1 MLRFGKMKEHCCSP
15 IAIVGMSCRF
25 PGQADNPST
34 FWQNVKNKVDCIT
47 PIPSDRWDSRI
58 LTDIDKK
65 LGAEFAK
72 VGGFINDIDQFD
84 TAFFGISPRE
94 ASEID
99 PQQRILLELAWRC
112 MENAAIAPDCLS
124 KLQTG
129 VYVGVINHDYE
140 RLILFDRQQISQ
152 YSALGRSTSIAAN
165 RISYCFNLQGPSMTI
180 DTACSSSLTAVDSA
194 CKALRSGDVDVA
206 LAGGANAIV
215 LPESY
220 IEFSQ
225 ASMLSKAGMCQAFDE
240 NADGFVRAEGGG
252 LVMLKRLSDALV
264 DGDRIYATIV
274 ASSVNQ
280 DGRTIGLMAPNPEAQ
295 VRMMQ
300 NSLQQCGL
308 HPSDIGYVEAHG
320 TGTQAGDTVE
330 ATSLGEVYGQPGKVH
345 GCPVGSVKTNIGHT
359 EAAAGIAGLIKA
371 TLAVHHGRIPP
382 NLHFA
387 NPNPKIDFTALGIRV
402 PNEFQEWHETTG
414 NPRCAA
420 INSFGFGGTNA
431 HVIIQQAP
439 AKLDRKQ
446 PMSKKVLLLPL
457 TASTSQNLNQ
467 LRNSLTTPELNNY
480 PDVRSLCHT
489 AARRPHKKF
498 RCSIPIAAEIDGK
511 PTPSLSALE
520 TDSAT
525 NIKAI
530 DSVSKIAFVF
540 NGMGVDWQSAGLEFY
555 ATEPVFAATI
565 DLCDSIFQKEFGLPN
580 IRSYFLHE
588 GPNSQGGL
596 ERIHAQYFA
605 VQIATHEL
613 WKSWG
618 VNPDAVF
625 GHSVGE
631 VAAACAAGHVDIVD
645 ASRIVYE
652 RARTLQKCSGRGL
665 MLAAALSPV
674 EANRIAESMPNE
686 LFVAAI
692 NSETSVTFSGTE
704 QSIRLIYKQLENQG
718 RFCRLLEISVP
729 FHSPLIDECQ
739 AEITSKIRAVRS
751 RRNQI
756 RWFSSVHGTE
766 IVNDTMKP
774 NYWWENFREP
784 VRFSECVQA
793 CIHAGIHCFVEI
805 GPHPNLSYNIQE
817 CLRSEGVIAPSLH
830 SVQRNGQDRATM
842 ISTAGKLFN
851 LGVKL
856 NWGEINPKAQICDF
870 PIAEFNRQRHWKRAT
885 MVLEEQQAR
894 HTNRFPLLQSSGSM
908 DLGSW
913 DLALN
918 VNELVWL
925 KFHRIRGE
933 LVFPAAGYVEA
944 ALEAA
949 SSWLDQPALVLTS
962 IQFNQILELQ
972 DEGETAQAQL
982 KLNIA
987 DSTNENSFDFQI
999 LQHSRSAQPK
1009 STIYCHGVLQ
1019 SGNSP
1024 QPRSRLSDLKERFVN
1039 SIDPIRLREELNE
1052 LGLEGDWSTWKIRNL
1067 KVIDQKEVLARIESP
1082 EKPSELQL
1090 NYQLDPSLLD
1100 LCFRTASTITGENR
1114 VYLPQEIERLEY
1126 WTDHSRVVWCYI
1138 QVKSVMKDSLE
1149 LDLEISSENGHVI
1162 ARISRFALRQFDVKK
1177 PSLRDSSVPIHAFRP
1192 EWALYQSNSQGAD
1205 WFDSKINKYHQNL
1218 ETYMLRLSES
1228 YRRKNYYENVS
1239 HGLAEITLNYI
1250 GQAFNLAG
1258 FPARGR
1264 QISLLTLKLKLGID
1278 DQQIPLFHSLLALL
1292 EKNQTIRLKYDNRK
1306 EGHSN
1311 DVDSVEID
1319 VVQDLP
1325 ANPDRAVSKFL
1336 ESPDAAEYVS
1346 ELLLIDRC
1354 GNCLNSVLT
1363 GKQTGL
1369 NTLFPEGSIV
1379 DLQNLYQ
1386 TSPTCRIYNEVIR
1399 ESIEK
1404 LLQVWPFARKCRIL
1418 EVGGGTGALL
1428 FHLAPVLQE
1437 HPVEYTFTDI
1447 SSSFIRRAQTRFE
1460 KYEFI
1465 RFGELDIDAD
1475 PLAQGYESHHYDVI
1489 LASDTLH
1496 LAHDSEQALERLLK
1510 LLAPGGFFYFIE
1522 LTDEPDWARLVF
1534 GMLHGW
1540 WHNADTNRLHN
1551 SPCKSHCQWLELL
1564 NRLECKSIF
1573 TIRDRTN
1580 DKDPLHS
1587 IFLAQNAETNR
1598 GGSPAAIGK
1607 NRKRLIFSDDSLF
1620 SRKLLKH
1627 FETDSVFRVTSG
1639 RRYSRNK
1646 SGFKIRPNAVGDYLQ
1661 IMRDLSQ
1668 SEKFPDEIIVLWN
1681 FSPPA
1686 AAANEFDAIYA
1697 TTPIALVI
1705 AHLVQAFD
1713 REAKALPRMTL
1724 VSADIHQ
1731 ENKIRDISTCFNAS
1745 IWGIGRTL
1753 RNEYP
1758 QTHCRLIDID
1768 TGKSNSAK
1776 GLHNFIE
1783 CNKDILEVSLRESG
1797 WYVPIARNLHVD
1809 RLIQP
1814 EKIALELNCTPTGD
1828 LNQLKFKRIACP
1840 VPENTEVVVKIAS
1853 SALNFRDIMVALDA
1867 LPASAVSSGFMQ
1879 NSLGIECAGEIVEI
1893 GKDVA
1898 NFSVGDRVI
1907 ALARNSISTFVTADV
1922 KFVYR
1927 IPNTLAFEQATGL
1940 PTAYVTALFCLEQA
1954 AKIKPGDSILIHS
1967 ASGGVG
1973 LALVNL
1979 AQKAKANI
1987 FATVGTSD
1995 KAKFLN
2001 LTGVRQ
2007 ISDSRSASFVDDIL
2021 EWTQGKGVDV
2031 VVNTLGRE
2039 LAMAN
2044 REILKPDGTF
2054 IELGKYE
2061 NRENLHE
2068 SILDL
2073 HPTAKIEIVDIDRMW
2088 NDDPDSLASYVNDTM
2103 KSFEQDRLPVLPYRV
2118 FPAQNTVDAFR
2129 HIASAHH
2136 IGKVVVSMTQLHREN
2151 FRNHPKT
2158 RISSNATYVIA
2169 GGSRGFG
2176 FATGLWLS
2184 ENGAKNLVL
2193 ISRAPESTDT
2203 LQKYRHKFEE
2213 SGTTIEVV
2221 KADIT
2226 RLDQLQENLAKLD
2239 GNMPPI
2245 CGVFHCAM
2253 EIDDRVLANLDAN
2266 SYAKSTH
2273 AKILGAWNL
2282 HQVTR
2287 YMELDFF
2294 VLYSSV
2300 TSIVG
2305 PPGQASYS
2313 AANAFLDSF
2322 ADYLRDRGIPAT
2334 SVNWGAVSDYGYV
2347 ADNSQTSVE
2356 TVDKFGVFPLPA
2368 QRMLSLLN
2376 GALGSE
2382 SDNRIVIAGGTWAQ
2396 EVAQTRKFG
2405 CSTISSVKL
2414 SQNGQEGSK
2423 NTDSNNT
2430 DVQQKVLSCVS
2441 RVLSIPRDAVDLHEP
2456 IVNFGIDSLLAV
2468 ELSHLLRVES
2478 SIRISATSLLQ
2489 PISIHEIASLS

>member
-1 MLRFGKMKEHCCSP
+1 MKEHYCSP

-25 PGQADNPST
+25 PGKADNPST
-34 FWQNVKNKVDCIT
+34 FWQNIKNKVDCIT
-47 PIPSDRWDSRI
+47 PIPPERWDSRI
-58 LTDIDKK
+58 LTDVDKK
-65 LGAEFAK
+65 FGAQFAK
-72 VGGFINDIDQFD
+72 VGGFIDDIDQFD
-84 TAFFGISPRE
+84 TAFFGITPRE

-112 MENAAIAPDCLS
+112 MENAAISPDCLS
-124 KLQTG
+124 RLQTG

-165 RISYCFNLQGPSMTI
+165 RISYCFNLQGPSLTI

-225 ASMLSKAGMCQAFDE
+225 ASMLSKAGMCQAFDKY
-240 NADGFVRAEGGG
+240 ADGFVRAEGGG

-295 VRMMQ
+295 VRMM
-300 NSLQQCGL
+300 NTSLQQCGL

-330 ATSLGEVYGQPGKVH
+330 ATSLGEVYGQPEKIH

-382 NLHFA
+382 NLHFV

-402 PNEFQEWHETTG
+402 PNEFEEWHETAG
-414 NPRCAA
+414 KPRCAA

-431 HVIIQQAP
+431 HVIIQQTP
-439 AKLDRKQ
+439 TKLDRKQ
-446 PMSKKVLLLPL
+446 AMSKKVFLLPL
-457 TASTSQNLNQ
+457 TASTSKNLKQ
-467 LRNSLTTPELNNY
+467 LRNCLTTLELNNY
-480 PDVRSLCHT
+480 PDVSSLCNT
-489 AARRPHKKF
+489 AARRAHKKF

-520 TDSAT
+520 TDSGT
-525 NIKAI
+525 NVKAI
-530 DSVSKIAFVF
+530 DSVAKIAFVF

-555 ATEPVFAATI
+555 TTEPVFAATI
-565 DLCDSIFQKEFGLPN
+565 DLCDSIFQKKFGLPK

-588 GPNSQGGL
+588 GPNSQDGL
-596 ERIHAQYFA
+596 ERIHALYFA

-618 VNPDAVF
+618 VKPDAVI

-645 ASRIVYE
+645 ASRIVCE

-692 NSETSVTFSGTE
+692 NSKTSVTFSGTE
-704 QSIRLIYKQLENQG
+704 QSIRLIYKQLENQEK
-718 RFCRLLEISVP
+718 FCRLLEISVP
-729 FHSPLIDECQ
+729 FHSPLIDGCQ
-739 AEITSKIRAVRS
+739 TEITSKIRAVRS

-756 RWFSSVHGTE
+756 RWFSSVHGSE

-774 NYWWENFREP
+774 NYWWKNFREP
-784 VRFSECVQA
+784 VRFSECMRA
-793 CIHAGIHCFVEI
+793 CINSGIQCFVEI
-805 GPHPNLSYNIQE
+805 GPHPNLSYDIQE

-830 SVQRNGQDRATM
+830 SLKRNGQDRANM
-842 ISTAGKLFN
+842 ISTAGKLFS

-856 NWGEINPKAQICDF
+856 DWEKINSKARICDF
-870 PIAEFNRQRHWKRAT
+870 PIAEFNRQRHWKRTA
-885 MVLEEQQAR
+885 MVLEGRRDQQLK
-894 HTNRFPLLQSSGSM
+894 HFPLLQDSGSIGP
-908 DLGSW
+908 GSW
-913 DLALN
+913 DLASN

-925 KFHRIRGE
+925 KNHRIRGE

-949 SSWLDQPALVLTS
+949 SSWLDQPSIELTS
-962 IQFNQILELQ
+962 IKFDQILQLQ
-972 DEGETAQAQL
+972 DEGETAQTLL
-982 KLNIA
+982 KLNIT
-987 DSTNENSFDFQI
+987 DNTNENSFDFQI
-999 LQHSRSAQPK
+999 LQHSSSAQPK
-1009 STIYCHGVLQ
+1009 SIIYCQGAFQ

-1024 QPRSRLSDLKERFVN
+1024 QPRSKLSDLKERFVN
-1039 SIDPIRLREELNE
+1039 SVEPIRLREELNE
-1052 LGLEGDWSTWKIRNL
+1052 MGLEGDWSTWKIRNL

-1100 LCFRTASTITGENR
+1100 LCFRTASAITGGNC

-1126 WTDHSRVVWCYI
+1126 WTDHSRAVWCYI

-1162 ARISRFALRQFDVKK
+1162 ARISHISLRRFDVRK
-1177 PSLRDSSVPIHAFRP
+1177 PSPLDSPVPIHAFRP

-1205 WFDSKINKYHQNL
+1205 WFDSKIDRYRQDL
-1218 ETYMLRLSES
+1218 QTYMLRLSES
-1228 YRRKNYYENVS
+1228 CRRQNYYENVS
-1239 HGLAEITLNYI
+1239 HGLTEITLNYI

-1264 QISLLTLKLKLGID
+1264 QISLLTLKLKLGIN

-1292 EKNQTIRLKYDNRK
+1292 EKNQTIRLKYDNRQ
-1306 EGHSN
+1306 EGHSKY
-1311 DVDSVEID
+1311 VDSVEID

-1325 ANPDRAVSKFL
+1325 SNPDLAVSKFL

-1369 NTLFPEGSIV
+1369 NSLFPEGSIV

-1404 LLQVWPFARKCRIL
+1404 LLQDWPFARKCRIL

-1447 SSSFIRRAQTRFE
+1447 SSSFIRRARTRFE

-1475 PLAQGYESHHYDVI
+1475 PLAQGYVSHHYDVI
-1489 LASDTLH
+1489 LASNTLH
-1496 LAHDSEQALERLLK
+1496 LAHDSEQALERLRK
-1510 LLAPGGFFYFIE
+1510 LLAPGGFFNFIE
-1522 LTDEPDWARLVF
+1522 LTGEPDWARLVF

-1551 SPCKSHCQWLELL
+1551 SPCKSRRQWLELF

-1573 TIRDRTN
+1573 TIHDRTD

-1598 GGSPAAIGK
+1598 WETPAAIGT
-1607 NRKRLIFSDDSLF
+1607 NRKRLIFSDDSSF
-1620 SRKLLKH
+1620 SRILLKH
-1627 FETDSVFRVTSG
+1627 FQTDSVFRVTSG
-1639 RRYSRNK
+1639 KRYSRNK
-1646 SGFKIRPNAVGDYLQ
+1646 SGFKIRPNAVEDYLQ
-1661 IMRDLSQ
+1661 IMRALGQ
-1668 SEKFPDEIIVLWN
+1668 SEQLPDEIIVLWN
-1681 FSPPA
+1681 FSQQ
-1686 AAANEFDAIYA
+1686 AAANEFDTTYA
-1697 TTPIALVI
+1697 ATPNALVI
-1705 AHLVQAFD
+1705 ACLVQMFD
-1713 REAKALPRMTL
+1713 HEAKALPRMTL
-1724 VSADIHQ
+1724 VSADAHQ
-1731 ENKIRDISTCFNAS
+1731 ENKIRDISTCFDAS

-1758 QTHCRLIDID
+1758 DTHCRLIDID

-1776 GLHNFIE
+1776 DLHNFIE

-1814 EKIALELNCTPTGD
+1814 EKIALELNCTQTGD
-1828 LNQLKFKRIACP
+1828 LNQLEFKRIACP
-1840 VPENTEVVVKIAS
+1840 APKDTEVVVKIAS

-1879 NSLGIECAGEIVEI
+1879 NSLGIECAGEIVET

-1927 IPNTLAFEQATGL
+1927 IPNTLTFEQATGL
-1940 PTAYVTALFCLEQA
+1940 PTAYVTAIFCLEQA
-1954 AKIKPGDSILIHS
+1954 VKLKPGDSILIHS

-2001 LTGVRQ
+2001 LTGIRQ
-2007 ISDSRSASFVDDIL
+2007 ISDSRSASFVEDIL

-2031 VVNTLGRE
+2031 IVNTLGRE

-2061 NRENLHE
+2061 NRENLHK

-2073 HPTAKIEIVDIDRMW
+2073 HPAATIEIVDIDRMW
-2088 NDDPDSLASYVNDTM
+2088 NDDPDSLASYANGMM
-2103 KSFEQDRLPVLPYRV
+2103 KTFEQDRLPVLPYRV
-2118 FPAQNTVDAFR
+2118 FPAQNSVDAFR
-2129 HIASAHH
+2129 HLASAQH
-2136 IGKVVVSMTQLHREN
+2136 IGKVVVSMSQLHQDN

-2158 RISSNATYVIA
+2158 RISPNATYVIA

-2176 FATGLWLS
+2176 FATALWLS
-2184 ENGAKNLVL
+2184 ENGARNLVL

-2203 LQKYRHKFEE
+2203 LKKYRYKFEE
-2213 SGTTIEVV
+2213 AGTTIEVV

-2245 CGVFHCAM
+2245 RGVFHCAM
-2253 EIDDRVLANLDAN
+2253 EIDDHALANLTADG
-2266 SYAKSTH
+2266 YAKSTH

-2287 YMELDFF
+2287 DMELEFF

-2322 ADYLRDRGIPAT
+2322 ADYLRDREIPAT

-2347 ADNSQTSVE
+2347 AENSQTSVE

-2376 GALGSE
+2376 GALGPE

-2405 CSTISSVKL
+2405 CSTISSPKL
-2414 SQNGQEGSK
+2414 SENGQEGSE
-2423 NTDSNNT
+2423 NPESNNT

-2441 RVLSIPRDAVDLHEP
+2441 RVLGIPRDAVDLHEP
-2456 IVNFGIDSLLAV
+2456 IVNLGIDSLLAV
-2468 ELSHLLRVES
+2468 ELSHMLRMES
-2478 SIRISATSLLQ
+2478 SIQISATSLLQ
-2489 PISIHEIASLS
+2489 PVSIHEIASLS

>member
-1 MLRFGKMKEHCCSP
+1 MLRFGKMKEHYCSP

-25 PGQADNPST
+25 PGKADNPST
-34 FWQNVKNKVDCIT
+34 FWQNIKNKVDCIT
-47 PIPSDRWDSRI
+47 PIPPERWDSRI
-58 LTDIDKK
+58 LTDVDKK
-65 LGAEFAK
+65 FGAQFVK
-72 VGGFINDIDQFD
+72 VGGFIDDIDQFD

-112 MENAAIAPDCLS
+112 MENAAISPDCLS
-124 KLQTG
+124 RLQTG

-165 RISYCFNLQGPSMTI
+165 RISYCFNLQGPSLTI

-194 CKALRSGDVDVA
+194 CKALSSGDVDVA
-206 LAGGANAIV
+206 LAGGANAIL

-225 ASMLSKAGMCQAFDE
+225 ASMLSKAGMCQAFDK

-295 VRMMQ
+295 VRMMHT
-300 NSLQQCGL
+300 SLQQCGL

-330 ATSLGEVYGQPGKVH
+330 ATSLGEVYGQPEKIH

-382 NLHFA
+382 NLHFV

-402 PNEFQEWHETTG
+402 PNEFEEWHEPAG
-414 NPRCAA
+414 KPRCAA

-431 HVIIQQAP
+431 HAIIQQAP
-439 AKLDRKQ
+439 AKFDRTQ
-446 PMSKKVLLLPL
+446 PKSKKVFLLPL

-467 LRNSLTTPELNNY
+467 LRNSLTTSEFNNY
-480 PDVRSLCHT
+480 PDVGSLCHT
-489 AARRPHKKF
+489 AARRAHKKF

-520 TDSAT
+520 TDSPT

-530 DSVSKIAFVF
+530 DSVAKIAFVF

-580 IRSYFLHE
+580 IRSHFLHE
-588 GPNSQGGL
+588 GPDSHGGL
-596 ERIHAQYFA
+596 ERIHALYFA

-618 VNPDAVF
+618 VKPDAVV

-631 VAAACAAGHVDIVD
+631 VAAACAAGHLDIVD
-645 ASRIVYE
+645 ASRIVCE

-665 MLAAALSPV
+665 MLAAALSPA
-674 EANRIAESMPNE
+674 EANRIAESIPND

-692 NSETSVTFSGTE
+692 NSKTSVTFSGTE
-704 QSIRLIYKQLENQG
+704 QSIRLICKQLENQG
-718 RFCRLLEISVP
+718 KFCRLLEISVP

-739 AEITSKIRAVRS
+739 TEITSKFRAVRS
-751 RRNQI
+751 RHNQV

-766 IVNDTMKP
+766 IVNDAMKA

-784 VRFSECVQA
+784 VRFSECMRA
-793 CIHAGIHCFVEI
+793 CIHAGIHCFVEM
-805 GPHPNLSYNIQE
+805 GPYPNLSYDIQE
-817 CLRSEGVIAPSLH
+817 CLRSEGVLAHSLH
-830 SVQRNGQDRATM
+830 SLQRNGQDRATM

-851 LGVKL
+851 LGIKL
-856 NWGEINPKAQICDF
+856 DWGKINPKAQICDF
-870 PIAEFNRQRHWKRAT
+870 PITEFNRQRHWKRTA
-885 MVLEEQQAR
+885 MVLEGRQLK
-894 HTNRFPLLQSSGSM
+894 HFPLLQDSDSIGQ
-908 DLGSW
+908 GSW

-918 VNELVWL
+918 VNELIWL
-925 KFHRIRGE
+925 KNHRIRGE

-949 SSWLDQPALVLTS
+949 SSLLDQPSIELTS
-962 IQFNQILELQ
+962 IKFDQILQLQ
-972 DEGETAQAQL
+972 DEGETAQTLL

-987 DSTNENSFDFQI
+987 DNTNENSFDFQI
-999 LQHSRSAQPK
+999 LQHSSSAQPK
-1009 STIYCHGVLQ
+1009 SIIYCQGAIQ
-1019 SGNSP
+1019 SDNSP
-1024 QPRSRLSDLKERFVN
+1024 QPRSKLSDLKERFVN
-1039 SIDPIRLREELNE
+1039 SVEPIRLREELNE

-1067 KVIDQKEVLARIESP
+1067 KVIDKKEVLARIESP

-1090 NYQLDPSLLD
+1090 NYLLDPSLLD
-1100 LCFRTASTITGENR
+1100 LCFRTASTITGGNR

-1126 WTDHSRVVWCYI
+1126 WTDHSRAVWCYI

-1162 ARISRFALRQFDVKK
+1162 AKISRFSLRRFDIRK
-1177 PSLRDSSVPIHAFRP
+1177 PSPLDSPVPIHAFRP

-1292 EKNQTIRLKYDNRK
+1292 EKNQTIRLKYDNRQ
-1306 EGHSN
+1306 EGHSKN
-1311 DVDSVEID
+1311 LDSVEID

-1325 ANPDRAVSKFL
+1325 SNPDLAVSKFL

-1369 NTLFPEGSIV
+1369 NSLFPEGSLV

-1404 LLQVWPFARKCRIL
+1404 LLQDWPFARKCRIL

-1447 SSSFIRRAQTRFE
+1447 SSSFIRRARTRFE

-1475 PLAQGYESHHYDVI
+1475 PLAQGYVSHHYDVI

-1496 LAHDSEQALERLLK
+1496 LTHDSEQTLERLRK
-1510 LLAPGGFFYFIE
+1510 LLAPGGFFNFIE

-1551 SPCKSHCQWLELL
+1551 SPCKSRRQWLELF

-1573 TIRDRTN
+1573 TIHDRTD

-1598 GGSPAAIGK
+1598 WETPAAIGT
-1607 NRKRLIFSDDSLF
+1607 NWKRLIFSNDSSF

-1627 FETDSVFRVTSG
+1627 FQTDSVFQVTSG
-1639 RRYSRNK
+1639 KRYSRNK
-1646 SGFKIRPNAVGDYLQ
+1646 SGFKIRSNAVEDYLQ
-1661 IMRDLSQ
+1661 IMRVLGQ
-1668 SEKFPDEIIVLWN
+1668 SEQLPDEIIVLWN
-1681 FSPPA
+1681 FNTQA
-1686 AAANEFDAIYA
+1686 AAANEFDTTYA

-1705 AHLVQAFD
+1705 ACLVQAFD
-1713 REAKALPRMTL
+1713 HEAKALPRMTL
-1724 VSADIHQ
+1724 VSADTHQ
-1731 ENKIRDISTCFNAS
+1731 ENKIPDISTCFDAS

-1758 QTHCRLIDID
+1758 ETQCKLIDID
-1768 TGKSNSAK
+1768 TGNSNSAK
-1776 GLHNFIE
+1776 DLHNFIE

-1797 WYVPIARNLHVD
+1797 WYVPIARNLHVG

-1814 EKIALELNCTPTGD
+1814 EKIALELNCTQTGD
-1828 LNQLKFKRIACP
+1828 LNQLEFKWVAYP
-1840 VPENTEVVVKIAS
+1840 APKDTEVVVKIAS

-1879 NSLGIECAGEIVEI
+1879 NSLGIECAGEIVET
-1893 GKDVA
+1893 GKNVA
-1898 NFSVGDRVI
+1898 NFSIGDRVI

-1927 IPNTLAFEQATGL
+1927 IPNTLTFEQATGL
-1940 PTAYVTALFCLEQA
+1940 PTAYVTAIFCLEQA
-1954 AKIKPGDSILIHS
+1954 VKLKPGDSILIHS

-1979 AQKAKANI
+1979 ALKAKANI

-2001 LTGVRQ
+2001 LIGIRQ
-2007 ISDSRSASFVDDIL
+2007 ISDSRSVSFVEDIL

-2031 VVNTLGRE
+2031 IVNTLGRE

-2073 HPTAKIEIVDIDRMW
+2073 HPVAKIEIVDIDRMW
-2088 NDDPDSLASYVNDTM
+2088 NDDPDSLASYVNGMM

-2118 FPAQNTVDAFR
+2118 FPAQNSVDAFR
-2129 HIASAHH
+2129 HLASAQH
-2136 IGKVVVSMTQLHREN
+2136 IGKVVVSMSQLHQDN

-2158 RISSNATYVIA
+2158 RISPNATYVIA

-2176 FATGLWLS
+2176 FATALWLS
-2184 ENGAKNLVL
+2184 ENGARNLVL

-2203 LQKYRHKFEE
+2203 LQNYRHKFEE
-2213 SGTTIEVV
+2213 AGTTIEVV

-2245 CGVFHCAM
+2245 RGVFHCAM
-2253 EIDDRVLANLDAN
+2253 EIDDHALANLTADG
-2266 SYAKSTH
+2266 YAKSTH

-2287 YMELDFF
+2287 DMELEFF

-2313 AANAFLDSF
+2313 SANAFLDSF

-2376 GALGSE
+2376 GALGPE

-2405 CSTISSVKL
+2405 RSTISSPKL
-2414 SQNGQEGSK
+2414 SENGQERSE
-2423 NTDSNNT
+2423 NPDSNST

-2441 RVLSIPRDAVDLHEP
+2441 RVLGIPRDAVDLHEP
-2456 IVNFGIDSLLAV
+2456 IVNLGIDSLLAV
-2468 ELSHLLRVES
+2468 ELSHMLRMES
-2478 SIRISATSLLQ
+2478 SIQISATSLLQ
-2489 PISIHEIASLS
+2489 PVSIHEIASLS

>member
-1 MLRFGKMKEHCCSP
+1 MKEHYCSP

-25 PGQADNPST
+25 PGKADNPST
-34 FWQNVKNKVDCIT
+34 FWQNIKNKVDCIT
-47 PIPSDRWDSRI
+47 PIPPERWDSRI
-58 LTDIDKK
+58 LTDVDKK
-65 LGAEFAK
+65 FGAQFAK
-72 VGGFINDIDQFD
+72 VGGFIDDIDQFD

-112 MENAAIAPDCLS
+112 MENAAISPDCLS
-124 KLQTG
+124 RLQTG
-129 VYVGVINHDYE
+129 VYAGVINHDYE

-165 RISYCFNLQGPSMTI
+165 RISYCFNLQGPSLTI

-225 ASMLSKAGMCQAFDE
+225 ASMLSKAGMCQAFDK

-264 DGDRIYATIV
+264 DGDRIYTTIV

-295 VRMMQ
+295 VRMMHT
-300 NSLQQCGL
+300 SLQQCGL

-330 ATSLGEVYGQPGKVH
+330 ATSLGEVYGQPEKIH

-371 TLAVHHGRIPP
+371 TLAVHHGQIPP
-382 NLHFA
+382 NLHFV

-402 PNEFQEWHETTG
+402 PNEFEEWHETAG
-414 NPRCAA
+414 KPRCAA

-439 AKLDRKQ
+439 TKLDRKQ
-446 PMSKKVLLLPL
+446 AMSKKVFLLPL
-457 TASTSQNLNQ
+457 TASTSKNLKQ
-467 LRNSLTTPELNNY
+467 LRNCLTTLELNNY
-480 PDVRSLCHT
+480 PDVSSLCNT
-489 AARRPHKKF
+489 AARRAHKKF

-530 DSVSKIAFVF
+530 DSVAKIAFVF
-540 NGMGVDWQSAGLEFY
+540 NGMGADWQSAGLEFY

-565 DLCDSIFQKEFGLPN
+565 DLCDAIFQKEFSLPN

-588 GPNSQGGL
+588 DPNSQGGL
-596 ERIHAQYFA
+596 ERIHALYFA

-613 WKSWG
+613 WNSWG
-618 VNPDAVF
+618 VKPDAVV

-631 VAAACAAGHVDIVD
+631 VAAACAAGHLDIVD
-645 ASRIVYE
+645 ASRIVCE

-665 MLAAALSPV
+665 MLAAALSPA
-674 EANRIAESMPNE
+674 EANHIAESMPSE

-692 NSETSVTFSGTE
+692 NSKTSVTFSGTE
-704 QSIRLIYKQLENQG
+704 QSIRLICKQLENQG
-718 RFCRLLEISVP
+718 KFCRLLELSVP

-739 AEITSKIRAVRS
+739 TEITSKIRIVRS
-751 RRNQI
+751 RHNQI

-766 IVNDTMKP
+766 IVNDVMKP

-805 GPHPNLSYNIQE
+805 GPHPNLSYDIQE
-817 CLRSEGVIAPSLH
+817 CLRSEGVIAPSLY
-830 SVQRNGQDRATM
+830 SLQRNGQDRANM
-842 ISTAGKLFN
+842 ISTAGKLFS

-856 NWGEINPKAQICDF
+856 DWEKINSKAQICDF
-870 PIAEFNRQRHWKRAT
+870 PVAEFNRQKHWKRTAT
-885 MVLEEQQAR
+885 VLEGRRGRQLK
-894 HTNRFPLLQSSGSM
+894 HFPLLQDSDSIGQ
-908 DLGSW
+908 GSW

-925 KFHRIRGE
+925 KNHRIRGE

-949 SSWLDQPALVLTS
+949 SSWLDQPSIELTS
-962 IQFNQILELQ
+962 IQFDQILQLQ
-972 DEGETAQAQL
+972 DEGETAQTLL

-987 DSTNENSFDFQI
+987 DNTNENSFDFQI
-999 LQHSRSAQPK
+999 LQHSSSAQPK
-1009 STIYCHGVLQ
+1009 STIYCHGALQ

-1024 QPRSRLSDLKERFVN
+1024 QPRSNLSDLKERFVK
-1039 SIDPIRLREELNE
+1039 SVEPIRLREELNE

-1067 KVIDQKEVLARIESP
+1067 KVIDKKEVLARIEFL
-1082 EKPSELQL
+1082 EQPSELRL
-1090 NYQLDPSLLD
+1090 KYQLDPSLLD
-1100 LCFRTASTITGENR
+1100 LCFRTASTITGGNR

-1126 WTDHSRVVWCYI
+1126 WTDHSRAVWCYI

-1149 LDLEISSENGHVI
+1149 LDLEISNENGHVI
-1162 ARISRFALRQFDVKK
+1162 ARISRFALRQFDVRN
-1177 PSLRDSSVPIHAFRP
+1177 PLSPDCSVPIHAFRP
-1192 EWALYQSNSQGAD
+1192 EWALYQPNSQGVD
-1205 WFDSKINKYHQNL
+1205 WFDSKIDRYHQNL
-1218 ETYMLRLSES
+1218 QTYMLRLSES
-1228 YRRKNYYENVS
+1228 CRRQNYYKKIS
-1239 HGLAEITLNYI
+1239 HGLDEITLNYI
-1250 GQAFNLAG
+1250 GQCFNLAG
-1258 FPARGR
+1258 FPARGMR
-1264 QISLLTLKLKLGID
+1264 ISLPTLELNLRID
-1278 DQQIPLFHSLLALL
+1278 SQQIPLFHSLLALL
-1292 EKNQTIRLKYDNRK
+1292 EKNQIIRLKYDNRQV
-1306 EGHSN
+1306 GNFN
-1311 DVDSVEID
+1311 DVGSVEID
-1319 VVQDLP
+1319 VVHDLP
-1325 ANPDRAVSKFL
+1325 SNPDRAVSKFL

-1354 GNCLNSVLT
+1354 GSCLNSVLT

-1404 LLQVWPFARKCRIL
+1404 LLQDWPFARKCRIL

-1447 SSSFIRRAQTRFE
+1447 SSSFIRRARTRFE

-1465 RFGELDIDAD
+1465 RFGELDFDAD
-1475 PLAQGYESHHYDVI
+1475 PLAQGYVSHHYDVI

-1496 LAHDSEQALERLLK
+1496 LAHDSEQALKKLRK
-1510 LLAPGGFFYFIE
+1510 LLVPGGFFYFIE

-1551 SPCKSHCQWLELL
+1551 SPCKSRHQWLELL
-1564 NRLECKSIF
+1564 NRLECKSIL
-1573 TIRDRTN
+1573 TISDRTD

-1587 IFLAQNAETNR
+1587 IFLAQNAVTNR
-1598 GGSPAAIGK
+1598 GKTPAAIGT
-1607 NRKRLIFSDDSLF
+1607 NRKRLVFSDDSSF

-1627 FETDSVFRVTSG
+1627 FQTDSAFRVTCG
-1639 RRYSRNK
+1639 KRYSRNK
-1646 SGFKIRPNAVGDYLQ
+1646 SGFKIRPNSVEDYLQ
-1661 IMRDLSQ
+1661 IMRALGQ
-1668 SEKFPDEIIVLWN
+1668 SEQLPDEIIFLWN
-1681 FSPPA
+1681 FSPQTA
-1686 AAANEFDAIYA
+1686 TANEFDAIYA
-1697 TTPIALVI
+1697 ATPMALVI
-1705 AHLVQAFD
+1705 ARLVQAFD
-1713 REAKALPRMTL
+1713 HEAKALPRMTL
-1724 VSADIHQ
+1724 VSADAHQ
-1731 ENKIRDISTCFNAS
+1731 ENKIRNISTCFNAS

-1758 QTHCRLIDID
+1758 DTHCRLIDID
-1768 TGKSNSAK
+1768 TGNSNSAK

-1783 CNKDILEVSLRESG
+1783 CNEDILEVSLRESG

-1814 EKIALELNCTPTGD
+1814 ENNALVLNCSQSGD
-1828 LNQLKFKRIACP
+1828 LNQLEFKRIACP
-1840 VPENTEVVVKIAS
+1840 APKNTEVVVKIAS

-1867 LPASAVSSGFMQ
+1867 LPVSAVSSGFMQ
-1879 NSLGIECAGEIVEI
+1879 NSLGIECAGEIVET

-1927 IPNTLAFEQATGL
+1927 IPNNLTFEQATGL

-1954 AKIKPGDSILIHS
+1954 AKLKPGNSILIHS

-1979 AQKAKANI
+1979 AQKAKADI

-2001 LTGVRQ
+2001 LTGIRQ
-2007 ISDSRSASFVDDIL
+2007 ISDSRSASFVKDIL

-2031 VVNTLGRE
+2031 IVNTLGRE

-2061 NRENLHE
+2061 NRENLHQ
-2068 SILDL
+2068 SILDI
-2073 HPTAKIEIVDIDRMW
+2073 HPAAKIEIVDIDRMW
-2088 NDDPDSLASYVNDTM
+2088 NDDPDSLASYIRDTM
-2103 KSFEQDRLPVLPYRV
+2103 KTFEQNRLPVLPYRV

-2129 HIASAHH
+2129 HMASAQH
-2136 IGKVVVSMTQLHREN
+2136 IGKVVVSMTQLQQEN
-2151 FRNHPKT
+2151 FRIRPKT
-2158 RISSNATYVIA
+2158 RISPNATYVIA

-2176 FATGLWLS
+2176 FATALWLS
-2184 ENGAKNLVL
+2184 ENGAKYLVL

-2203 LQKYRHKFEE
+2203 LQKYRYKFEE

-2226 RLDQLQENLAKLD
+2226 RLDQLQENLARLD

-2245 CGVFHCAM
+2245 RGVFHCAM
-2253 EIDDRVLANLDAN
+2253 EIDDRVLANLDSEN
-2266 SYAKSTH
+2266 YVKSTH
-2273 AKILGAWNL
+2273 TKILGAWNL

-2334 SVNWGAVSDYGYV
+2334 SVNWGAVSDRGYV
-2347 ADNSQTSVE
+2347 ADNTQRSVE

-2376 GALGSE
+2376 GSLGSA

-2396 EVAQTRKFG
+2396 EAARSRMFG
-2405 CSTISSVKL
+2405 CSTIGTSKL
-2414 SQNGQEGSK
+2414 FENGLNGLEM
-2423 NTDSNNT
+2423 TDSNNT
-2430 DVQQKVLSCVS
+2430 DVQQIVLSCVS
-2441 RVLSIPRDAVDLHEP
+2441 RVLGIPRDAVDLHEP

-2468 ELSHLLRVES
+2468 ELSHMLRMES
-2478 SIRISATSLLQ
+2478 NIQISATSLLQ
-2489 PISIHEIASLS
+2489 PVSIHDIASLN

>member
-1 MLRFGKMKEHCCSP
+1 MKEHCCPP

-25 PGQADNPST
+25 PGLANDTDT
-34 FWQNVKNKVDCIT
+34 FWQNIKNKVDCIT

-58 LTDIDKK
+58 LTDVDNK
-65 LGAEFAK
+65 LGAQFAK
-72 VGGFINDIDQFD
+72 VGGFIEDIDQFD
-84 TAFFGISPRE
+84 SAFFGISPRE
-94 ASEID
+94 TSEID

-112 MENAAIAPDCLS
+112 MENAAISPDCLS
-124 KLQTG
+124 GGQGG

-194 CKALRSGDVDVA
+194 CKALRSGEIDVA

-225 ASMLSKAGMCQAFDE
+225 ASMLSKTGMCQAFDK

-280 DGRTIGLMAPNPEAQ
+280 DGRTIGLMAPSPEAQ
-295 VRMMQ
+295 VRIMH

-308 HPSDIGYVEAHG
+308 HQSDIGYVEAHG

-330 ATSLGEVYGQPGKVH
+330 ATSLGKVYGQPERNH

-387 NPNPKIDFTALGIRV
+387 KPNPKIDFTALGIRI
-402 PNEFQEWHETTG
+402 PNKFEEWHETAG
-414 NPRCAA
+414 KPRCAA

-431 HVIIQQAP
+431 HAIIQQSP
-439 AKLDRKQ
+439 ATLDRKQ
-446 PMSKKVLLLPL
+446 QTSKSVFLLPL
-457 TASTSQNLNQ
+457 TAPTSQNLKQ
-467 LRNSLTTPELNNY
+467 LRNSLTTAELNNY
-480 PDVRSLCHT
+480 PDVSSLCHT
-489 AARRPHKKF
+489 AARRPYRKF
-498 RCSIPIAAEIDGK
+498 RCSIPIAAEITGK
-511 PTPSLSALE
+511 PTPSLSVLE
-520 TDSAT
+520 TDSAI

-530 DSVSKIAFVF
+530 DSVAKIAFVF
-540 NGMGVDWQSAGLEFY
+540 NGMGSDSQSAGLEFY
-555 ATEPVFAATI
+555 ATEAVFAATI
-565 DLCDSIFQKEFGLPN
+565 DLCADIFQKEFCLPN
-580 IRSYFLHE
+580 IRSCFLHKDQY
-588 GPNSQGGL
+588 SQDGL
-596 ERIHAQYFA
+596 ETVHALYFA
-605 VQIATHEL
+605 IQIATHEL

-618 VNPDAVF
+618 VKPDAVV

-631 VAAACAAGHVDIVD
+631 VAAACAAGHLDIVD
-645 ASRIVYE
+645 ACRIVYE
-652 RARTLQKCSGRGL
+652 RARTLQKCSGRGM

-686 LFVAAI
+686 LFVVAI
-692 NSETSVTFSGTE
+692 NSKISVTFSGTE
-704 QSIRLIYKQLENQG
+704 QSIRLIYKQLESQK

-729 FHSPLIDECQ
+729 FHTPLIDGCQ
-739 AEITSKIRAVRS
+739 TEITSKIQAVRS
-751 RRNQI
+751 RQNQI
-756 RWFSSVHGTE
+756 RWFSSVHGSE

-784 VRFSECVQA
+784 VRFSECMQA
-793 CIHAGIHCFVEI
+793 CIHAGIHYFVEI
-805 GPHPNLSYNIQE
+805 GPHPNLSYDIQE
-817 CLRSEGVIAPSLH
+817 CLRSEGVIEPSLH
-830 SVQRNGQDRATM
+830 SLQRNGQDRATM

-851 LGVKL
+851 LGIKL
-856 NWGEINPKAQICDF
+856 NWEKINPKAQICDF
-870 PIAEFNRQRHWKRAT
+870 PIAEFNCQRHWKRTAK
-885 MVLEEQQAR
+885 VLEVQRVRQI
-894 HTNRFPLLQSSGSM
+894 NRFPLLHSSGS
-908 DLGSW
+908 LAVGSW

-918 VNELVWL
+918 VNELIWL

-933 LVFPAAGYVEA
+933 LVFPAAGYIEA

-949 SSWLDQPALVLTS
+949 GSWLDQPALELTS
-962 IQFNQILELQ
+962 IQFDQILQLQ
-972 DEGETAQAQL
+972 DEGETAQVQL

-987 DSTNENSFDFQI
+987 DSTNKNSFDFQI
-999 LQHSRSAQPK
+999 LQHSSSAQPK
-1009 STIYCHGVLQ
+1009 SIIYCHGTLQ

-1024 QPRSRLSDLKERFVN
+1024 QPRSNLSDLKERFVN
-1039 SIDPIRLREELNE
+1039 CVEPIRLQEELNV
-1052 LGLEGDWSTWKIRNL
+1052 LGLEGDWSTWTIRNL
-1067 KVIDQKEVLARIESP
+1067 KVIDKKEVLARIESRQRQ
-1082 EKPSELQL
+1082 SELQL

-1100 LCFRTASTITGENR
+1100 LCFRTASTITGGNR
-1114 VYLPQEIERLEY
+1114 VYLPQGIERLEY
-1126 WTDHSRVVWCYI
+1126 WTDHSRAVWCYI
-1138 QVKSVMKDSLE
+1138 QVKSVMKDTLE
-1149 LDLEISSENGHVI
+1149 LDLEISSETGQVI
-1162 ARISRFALRQFDVKK
+1162 ARISRIAFRQFDVKN
-1177 PSLRDSSVPIHAFRP
+1177 PLSADHSVPIHAFRP
-1192 EWALYQSNSQGAD
+1192 EWALSQSNSQGAD
-1205 WFDSKINKYHQNL
+1205 WFDSKIDRYHQSL
-1218 ETYMLRLSES
+1218 QTCMLRLSES
-1228 YRRKNYYENVS
+1228 CRRQNYYENVS

-1264 QISLLTLKLKLGID
+1264 QISLLTLELKLGID

-1292 EKNQTIRLKYDNRK
+1292 EKNQTIRLKYDNSHQA
-1306 EGHSN
+1306 HSKCA
-1311 DVDSVEID
+1311 DSVEID

-1325 ANPDRAVSKFL
+1325 SNPELAVSKFL

-1369 NTLFPEGSIV
+1369 NALFPEGSIV

-1399 ESIEK
+1399 DSIEK
-1404 LLQVWPFARKCRIL
+1404 LLQDWPFARKCRIL

-1428 FHLAPVLQE
+1428 FHLAPVLRE

-1447 SSSFIRRAQTRFE
+1447 SSSFIRRARTRFD

-1465 RFGELDIDAD
+1465 RFGELDIDAC
-1475 PLAQGYESHHYDVI
+1475 PLAQGYVSHHYDVI

-1496 LAHDSEQALERLLK
+1496 LAHDSEQALERLHK
-1510 LLAPGGFFYFIE
+1510 LLAPGGFFNFIE
-1522 LTDEPDWARLVF
+1522 LTDEPDWASIVF

-1551 SPCKSHCQWLELL
+1551 SPCKSRRQWLELF

-1573 TIRDRTN
+1573 AIHDRTD
-1580 DKDPLHS
+1580 DKEPLHS

-1598 GGSPAAIGK
+1598 WETPAATGT
-1607 NRKRLIFSDDSLF
+1607 NRKRLIFSDDSSF

-1627 FETDSVFRVTSG
+1627 FQTDCVFRVTSAKLF
-1639 RRYSRNK
+1639 SRNK
-1646 SGFKIRPNAVGDYLQ
+1646 SGFKIRPHAVEDYLQ
-1661 IMRDLSQ
+1661 IVRALGQ
-1668 SEKFPDEIIVLWN
+1668 SEQLPNEIIVLWN
-1681 FSPPA
+1681 FSPQA
-1686 AAANEFDAIYA
+1686 AAANDFNTTYA
-1697 TTPIALVI
+1697 ATPIALVI
-1705 AHLVQAFD
+1705 ASLVQAFD
-1713 REAKALPRMTL
+1713 HEAKALPRMTL
-1724 VSADIHQ
+1724 VSADVHQ
-1731 ENKIRDISTCFNAS
+1731 ETKIRDISTCFGAS

-1758 QTHCRLIDID
+1758 DTHCRLIDID
-1768 TGKSNSAK
+1768 TRKSNSAK
-1776 GLHNFIE
+1776 DLHNFIE

-1797 WYVPIARNLHVD
+1797 WYVPIARNLDVD

-1814 EKIALELNCTPTGD
+1814 EKTALELNCTQTGD
-1828 LNQLKFKRIACP
+1828 LNQLEFKRIAYP
-1840 VPENTEVVVKIAS
+1840 VPNNTEVVVKIAS
-1853 SALNFRDIMVALDA
+1853 SALNFRDIMIALDA
-1867 LPASAVSSGFMQ
+1867 LPASAVSSGFMH
-1879 NSLGIECAGEIVEI
+1879 NSLGIECAGEIVET
-1893 GKDVA
+1893 GKDVV
-1898 NFSVGDRVI
+1898 NYSVGDRVI

-1927 IPNTLAFEQATGL
+1927 IPNTLTFEQAAGL
-1940 PTAYVTALFCLEQA
+1940 PTAYVTANFCLEQA
-1954 AKIKPGDSILIHS
+1954 AKLKPGDSILIHS

-1979 AQKAKANI
+1979 AKKAKANI

-1995 KAKFLN
+1995 KAKFLK
-2001 LTGVRQ
+2001 LTDIQQ
-2007 ISDSRSASFVDDIL
+2007 ISDSRSASFVEDIL
-2021 EWTQGKGVDV
+2021 EWTQGKGVNV
-2031 VVNTLGRE
+2031 IVNTLGRE

-2044 REILKPDGTF
+2044 RDILKPDGTF

-2061 NRENLHE
+2061 NRESLHE
-2068 SILDL
+2068 SILHL
-2073 HPTAKIEIVDIDRMW
+2073 HPAAKIEIVDIDRMW
-2088 NDDPDSLASYVNDTM
+2088 NDDPDSLARYFNDTM
-2103 KSFEQDRLPVLPYRV
+2103 KFFEQDRLPVLPYRV
-2118 FPAQNTVDAFR
+2118 FPAQNTVEAFR
-2129 HIASAHH
+2129 HIASAQH
-2136 IGKVVVSMTQLHREN
+2136 IGKVVVSMTELQRNN
-2151 FRNHPKT
+2151 FGNRPET
-2158 RISSNATYVIA
+2158 RISPNATYVIA

-2176 FATGLWLS
+2176 FATALWLS
-2184 ENGAKNLVL
+2184 ENGARNLVL
-2193 ISRAPESTDT
+2193 ISRAPKSTDT

-2221 KADIT
+2221 NADIT
-2226 RLDQLQENLAKLD
+2226 RLDQLRENLTKLE
-2239 GNMPPI
+2239 GSMAPI
-2245 CGVFHCAM
+2245 RGVFHCAM
-2253 EIDDRVLANLDAN
+2253 EIDDHVLANLTADG
-2266 SYAKSTH
+2266 YAKSTY

-2282 HQVTR
+2282 HQVTTD
-2287 YMELDFF
+2287 MELDFF
-2294 VLYSSV
+2294 ILYSSV
-2300 TSIVG
+2300 TSIIG
-2305 PPGQASYS
+2305 SPGQASYS

-2322 ADYLRDRGIPAT
+2322 ADYLRDREIPAT

-2356 TVDKFGVFPLPA
+2356 TVDKFGVSPLPA

-2405 CSTISSVKL
+2405 SSAISSPRL
-2414 SQNGQEGSK
+2414 SENGQKGSEK
-2423 NTDSNNT
+2423 TDANDT

-2441 RVLSIPRDAVDLHEP
+2441 RVLDIPRDTVDLYEP
-2456 IVNFGIDSLLAV
+2456 IVNLGMDSLLAV

-2478 SIRISATSLLQ
+2478 DILISATSLLR
-2489 PISIHEIASLS
+2489 PISIHDIASHN

>member
-1 MLRFGKMKEHCCSP
+1 MLRFGKMKEHYCSP

-25 PGQADNPST
+25 PGKADNPST
-34 FWQNVKNKVDCIT
+34 FWQNIKNKVDCIT
-47 PIPSDRWDSRI
+47 PIPPERWDSRI

-65 LGAEFAK
+65 FGAQFAK
-72 VGGFINDIDQFD
+72 VGGFIDDIDQFD

-112 MENAAIAPDCLS
+112 MENAAISPDCLS
-124 KLQTG
+124 RLQTG

-165 RISYCFNLQGPSMTI
+165 RISYCFNLQGPSLTI

-280 DGRTIGLMAPNPEAQ
+280 DGRTIGLMAPNSEAQ
-295 VRMMQ
+295 VRMMH

-308 HPSDIGYVEAHG
+308 DSSDIGYLEAHG

-330 ATSLGEVYGQPGKVH
+330 ATSLGEVYGQPGKDH

-371 TLAVHHGRIPP
+371 TLAVYHGRIPP

-402 PNEFQEWHETTG
+402 PNEFQEWYETAG
-414 NPRCAA
+414 KPRCAA

-439 AKLDRKQ
+439 TKLDRKQ
-446 PMSKKVLLLPL
+446 PLSKKVFLLPL

-467 LRNSLTTPELNNY
+467 LRNSLTTPELNNC

-511 PTPSLSALE
+511 STSSLSVLE
-520 TDSAT
+520 TET
-525 NIKAI
+525 NIKTIESAAK
-530 DSVSKIAFVF
+530 VAFVF
-540 NGMGVDWQSAGLEFY
+540 NGMGANWKSAGLEFY
-555 ATEPVFAATI
+555 ATEPVFATTI
-565 DLCDSIFQKEFGLPN
+565 DLCGAIFQKEFGLPN

-588 GPNSQGGL
+588 NPNPQDSL
-596 ERIHAQYFA
+596 EKIHALYFA
-605 VQIATHEL
+605 IQIATHEL

-618 VNPDAVF
+618 VIPDAVF

-631 VAAACAAGHVDIVD
+631 IAAACAAGHVDIVD
-645 ASRIVYE
+645 ASRIVCE

-692 NSETSVTFSGTE
+692 NSQTSVTFSGTE

-729 FHSPLIDECQ
+729 FHSPLIDDCQ
-739 AEITSKIRAVRS
+739 TEITSNIRAVRS
-751 RRNQI
+751 KRNQI

-766 IVNDTMKP
+766 IVNDTIKP
-774 NYWWENFREP
+774 SYWWENFREP
-784 VRFSECVQA
+784 VRFSECMQA

-817 CLRSEGVIAPSLH
+817 CLQSEGVIAPSLH
-830 SVQRNGQDRATM
+830 SLQRNGQDRATM
-842 ISTAGKLFN
+842 ISTAGKLFS
-851 LGVKL
+851 LGIKL
-856 NWGEINPKAQICDF
+856 DWEKINPKAQICDF
-870 PIAEFNRQRHWKRAT
+870 PIAEFNRKRHWKRTA
-885 MVLEEQQAR
+885 MVLEEQRVRQIK
-894 HTNRFPLLQSSGSM
+894 RFPLLQSSDSIG
-908 DLGSW
+908 LGSW

-925 KFHRIRGE
+925 KNHRIRGE

-949 SSWLDQPALVLTS
+949 SSWLDQPSLELTS
-962 IQFNQILELQ
+962 IQFDQILQLQ

-999 LQHSRSAQPK
+999 LQRSRSTQPK
-1009 STIYCHGVLQ
+1009 STIYCHGSLQ
-1019 SGNSP
+1019 SCNSP
-1024 QPRSRLSDLKERFVN
+1024 QPRSNLSDLKKRFVN
-1039 SIDPIRLREELNE
+1039 SVDPIRLREELNE
-1052 LGLEGDWSTWKIRNL
+1052 LGLEGDWCTWKIRNL
-1067 KVIDQKEVLARIESP
+1067 KVIDNKEVLARIESP
-1082 EKPSELQL
+1082 EKPSELHL
-1090 NYQLDPSLLD
+1090 HYQLDPSLLD
-1100 LCFRTASTITGENR
+1100 LCFRTASTITGGNR

-1126 WTDHSRVVWCYI
+1126 WTDHSRAVWCYV
-1138 QVKSVMKDSLE
+1138 QVKSVIKDTLE

-1205 WFDSKINKYHQNL
+1205 WFDSKIDKYHQNL
-1218 ETYMLRLSES
+1218 QTYMLRLSES
-1228 YRRKNYYENVS
+1228 CQRQNYYENVS
-1239 HGLAEITLNYI
+1239 HGLTEITLNYI

-1258 FPARGR
+1258 FPVRGR
-1264 QISLLTLKLKLGID
+1264 QISLLTLKLNLGIH
-1278 DQQIPLFHSLLALL
+1278 DQQISLFHSLLALL
-1292 EKNQTIRLKYDNRK
+1292 EKNQTIRLKYDNRQ
-1306 EGHSN
+1306 EGHSKY
-1311 DVDSVEID
+1311 VDSVEID
-1319 VVQDLP
+1319 VVQNLP
-1325 ANPDRAVSKFL
+1325 SNPDLAVSKFL

-1369 NTLFPEGSIV
+1369 DALFPEGSIA

-1404 LLQVWPFARKCRIL
+1404 LLQNWPFARKCRIL

-1437 HPVEYTFTDI
+1437 HPVEYAFTDI
-1447 SSSFIRRAQTRFE
+1447 SSSFIRRARTRFE

-1475 PLAQGYESHHYDVI
+1475 PLAQGYEIHHYDVI

-1496 LAHDSEQALERLLK
+1496 LAHDSEQALERLRN
-1510 LLAPGGFFYFIE
+1510 LLAPGGFFHFIE

-1540 WHNADTNRLHN
+1540 WHNTDTNRLHN
-1551 SPCKSHCQWLELL
+1551 SPCKSHRQWLELL
-1564 NRLECKSIF
+1564 NRLEWKSIF
-1573 TIRDRTN
+1573 TIRDRTD

-1598 GGSPAAIGK
+1598 GETPAAIGA
-1607 NRKRLIFSDDSLF
+1607 NRKRLIFSDDSSL
-1620 SRKLLKH
+1620 SRKLLIH
-1627 FETDSVFRVTSG
+1627 FQTDSVFRVTSG
-1639 RRYSRNK
+1639 KRYSRKK
-1646 SGFKIRPNAVGDYLQ
+1646 SGFKIRPNAVEDYLQ
-1661 IMRDLSQ
+1661 ILRALGQ
-1668 SEKFPDEIIVLWN
+1668 SGQLPDEIIVLWN
-1681 FSPPA
+1681 FSPQA

-1697 TTPIALVI
+1697 ATPIALVV
-1705 AHLVQAFD
+1705 ARLVQAFD
-1713 REAKALPRMTL
+1713 HEAKALPRMTL
-1724 VSADIHQ
+1724 VSANAHQ
-1731 ENKIRDISTCFNAS
+1731 ENKNCGISSCFNAS
-1745 IWGIGRTL
+1745 IWGVGRTL

-1758 QTHCRLIDID
+1758 DTQCRLIDID

-1776 GLHNFIE
+1776 DLHNLIE
-1783 CNKDILEVSLRESG
+1783 WNEGIPEVSLRESG

-1814 EKIALELNCTPTGD
+1814 EANALRLNNTQTGG
-1828 LNQLKFKRIACP
+1828 LNQLEFKRIACAA
-1840 VPENTEVVVKIAS
+1840 PENTEVIVKIAS
-1853 SALNFRDIMVALDA
+1853 SALNFRDVMIALDA
-1867 LPASAVSSGFMQ
+1867 LPTSAVSSGFMQ
-1879 NSLGIECAGEIVEI
+1879 DSLGIECAGEIVET
-1893 GKDVA
+1893 GKDVV
-1898 NFSVGDRVI
+1898 NFSVGDRVV

-1927 IPNTLAFEQATGL
+1927 IPDTLTLEQAAGL
-1940 PTAYVTALFCLEQA
+1940 PTAYVTAHFCLKQVV
-1954 AKIKPGDSILIHS
+1954 KIKPGDSILIHS

-1987 FATVGTSD
+1987 FATVGTSA

-2001 LTGVRQ
+2001 LTGIRQ
-2007 ISDSRSASFVDDIL
+2007 ISDSRSASFVEDIL

-2031 VVNTLGRE
+2031 IVNTLGRE

-2073 HPTAKIEIVDIDRMW
+2073 HPAAKIEIVDIDRMW
-2088 NDDPDSLASYVNDTM
+2088 NNDPDSLASYVNDTM
-2103 KSFEQDRLPVLPYRV
+2103 KSFEQDRLPVLAYRV

-2129 HIASAHH
+2129 HLASAQH
-2136 IGKVVVSMTQLHREN
+2136 IGKVVVSMSQLHRDN
-2151 FRNHPKT
+2151 FRKHPKT
-2158 RISSNATYVIA
+2158 RISPNATYVIT

-2176 FATGLWLS
+2176 FATALWLS
-2184 ENGAKNLVL
+2184 ENGAKSLVL

-2203 LQKYRHKFEE
+2203 LQQYRHKFEE

-2226 RLDQLQENLAKLD
+2226 RLDQLRENLAKLD
-2239 GNMPPI
+2239 GRMPPI
-2245 CGVFHCAM
+2245 RGVFHCAM
-2253 EIDDRVLANLDAN
+2253 EIDDHVLANLTADG
-2266 SYAKSTH
+2266 YVKSTH

-2287 YMELDFF
+2287 DLKLEFF
-2294 VLYSSV
+2294 ALYSSV

-2305 PPGQASYS
+2305 PSGQAGYS

-2334 SVNWGAVSDYGYV
+2334 SVNWGAVSDYGFV
-2347 ADNSQTSVE
+2347 ADNSQRSVE

-2405 CSTISSVKL
+2405 CCTISSAKL
-2414 SQNGQEGSK
+2414 SENGQERSE
-2423 NTDSNNT
+2423 NIDSNNT

-2441 RVLSIPRDAVDLHEP
+2441 RVLGIPRDAVDLHES
-2456 IVNFGIDSLLAV
+2456 IVNLGIDSLLAV

-2478 SIRISATSLLQ
+2478 DIRISATSLLQ
-2489 PISIHEIASLS
+2489 PISIHEIASLR